1 MTSCPSPPIDAFRPR
16 RLPFDEEEVATQP
29 MDESEDEAT
38 ADGSAFA
45 CPECGVELEGHM
57 EMWLYHE
64 DPLTMVDSFS
74 SMATLVTRTLRARVP
89 RARDPPEVV
98 GNWLQAVRLLT
109 DLTEMLEMDL
119 AALQTPPSHFRSPS
133 VGPDGTDDN

>member
-1 MTSCPSPPIDAFRPR
+1 
-16 RLPFDEEEVATQP
+16 
-29 MDESEDEAT
+29 MDESEDEAM

-45 CPECGVELEGHM
+45 CPECGAELEGHM

-89 RARDPPEVV
+89 GPRDPPEVV
-98 GNWLQAVRLLT
+98 GSWLRAVQVLT

-119 AALQTPPSHFRSPS
+119 QALQTPPSNFRSPS